1 LSAQPALLAESRSLV
16 PIREAEGAKNSGRF
30 RIMLIEADV
39 QGSSGYYSADVLK
52 RDGAKAFPAGTH
64 VFVDHPTESEEWER
78 PERSVRDLAGYTLGA
93 AQFEEGPD
101 GRGLFAVFQSFPN
114 WSELVEA
121 WKDHVGMSIR
131 ALGLMD
137 ENGHVTEL
145 IRGES
150 VDIVTRAGAGGRL
163 VAMTESARQ
172 GNDNKPIYELSPSD
186 RGALTTLN
194 ENMGTLAG
202 VVDGLVTKITALEE
216 KAAVAEQADVLTAG
230 QVFAKLSATDLPAAV
245 KARLADGYK
254 KGVDLDAQ
262 ITEQQAIVEEIKASL
277 GGAPTADT
285 AATDTASTAST
296 DTAGTPAAD
305 TAGAVAP
312 VAEAGRVD
320 LSESEKTK
328 RAEIGGTITNIFGG
342 VA

>member
-1 LSAQPALLAESRSLV
+1 LSVQPATLTESARTSRLV
-16 PIREAEGAKNSGRF
+16 PIREADGKSTGRWK
-30 RIMLIEADV
+30 IQLIEADV

-52 RDGAKAFPAGTH
+52 RDGARAFPAGTH

-78 PERSVRDLAGYTLGA
+78 PERSVKDLAGYTVTEA
-93 AQFEEGPD
+93 VYEEGAD
-101 GRGLFAVFQSFPN
+101 GRGLFAIFQAFPN
-114 WSELVEA
+114 WADLVEA

-131 ALGLMD
+131 AMGLRD

-172 GNDNKPIYELSPSD
+172 GKNEAPAVEHKPLYAELD
-186 RGALTTLN
+186 DTTKQAMLTLN
-194 ENMGTLAG
+194 ENMGSLAG
-202 VVDGLVTKITALEE
+202 VVQGLVDKIQVLEE

-230 QVFAKLSATDLPAAV
+230 QVFTKLNATDLPATV
-245 KARLADGYK
+245 KTRLADGYK

-262 ITEQQAIVEEIKASL
+262 IAEWESIIGEVKGADAPAEE
-277 GGAPTADT
+277 
-285 AATDTASTAST
+285 
-296 DTAGTPAAD
+296 PAAEQG
-305 TAGAVAP
+305 TAEQGTVTESARGV
-312 VAEAGRVD
+312 GRVD
-320 LSESEKTK
+320 TGTAPSEAAQAS
-328 RAEIGGTITNIFGG
+328 ALITNIFGS